1 MGEVLDRAFTEQ
13 RLLDAWTRVH
23 DAALSDGTFTPHPV
37 MRAEIPEPGGGQRKL
52 AVPCVADHIGLGV
65 RDALACLTGLGT
77 RVRPGSR
84 DAILTTAS
92 STFRAARCC
101 AGSAT
106 WFPALRRSIWCGL
119 DSAAGPSR
127 ISAAGWNPR
136 PAGIPGRLRAPHAH
150 PVHARTIRPPR
161 LLPRGARAAS
171 EGTGGSPAGSWAPLP
186 SGMVETITVLLPA
199 DWRSRCDTYS
209 RTT

>member
-13 RLLDAWTRVH
+13 RLLDAWTRAH

-127 ISAAGWNPR
+127 ISAAGWE
-136 PAGIPGRLRAPHAH
+136 PAPGRHSWPPASAACSPGS
-150 PVHARTIRPPR
+150 RTNRQ
-161 LLPRGARAAS
+161 AAAS
-171 EGTGGSPAGSWAPLP
+171 PAAWGSGCKRRY
-186 SGMVETITVLLPA
+186 
-199 DWRSRCDTYS
+199 WRQPC
-209 RTT
+209 